1 MNALYSPKE
10 GEQPAPI
17 VMHFDT
23 EDLDEAAPIQ
33 VKVSARVFYS
43 HSEEETT
50 KRIFPPAFI
59 AAVGNRLAES
69 SECLDASKA
78 VPYTEVSLRYFCNL
92 STGGDKRKR
101 NHRGDAQAE
110 Y

>member
-10 GEQPAPI
+10 GEQLAPI

-23 EDLDEAAPIQ
+23 GDLDEAAPIQ

-43 HSEEETT
+43 HADPETAA
-50 KRIFPPAFI
+50 RIFPAVFVE
-59 AAVGNRLAES
+59 AVGNRLAES

-78 VPYTEVSLRYFCNL
+78 VPYTEVSSFLRLTPSCGE
-92 STGGDKRKR
+92 GGDKRER
-101 NHRGDAQAE
+101 ND
-110 Y
+110 